1 MDQHEPDSRLT
12 IRLATNTLVQA
23 VGSVLASVVGF
34 FTFVAMTRGLG
45 PEAFGDFTAATVF
58 LFIPVVLADVG
69 LSAAVLREISAD
81 PERTEPAM
89 SASLPLRALISAAAV
104 LVAVGIGFAVP
115 FNEQTRVAILISS
128 IGAFLTLMTLS
139 LLPLLQAQLKMQWA
153 VGASIAGRVATFVLT
168 LAALGAGLGF
178 RSVVTAHVVGLA
190 LTFVLHVWAVA
201 RLIPLRLTVDVA
213 YWRRLVAGS
222 LALGLA
228 IALSQIYFRV
238 DTVLLALLRSSEEV
252 GYYGAAFKFVEL
264 SVLVPGAVGVS
275 IFPPLARFV
284 ATRDPRATGLVQKSF
299 DVLLAAAVPV
309 MVIMLA
315 FAEEIV
321 ELTAGEAFRE
331 AATAVRILAP
341 FGLFAFVGAVLWR
354 VLMASDRDRT
364 LLWVAAFI
372 LAVNVAL
379 NLIFVPRYGFEAA
392 AAITVASEALVLLPI
407 AYGVWREG
415 MLPDLRYAAAIALAG
430 GLMAVP
436 ILFLPGPAAVVA
448 IVACAVYTA
457 CLLALPGTA
466 REFIVDD
473 LAPTLRGRR

>member
-1 MDQHEPDSRLT
+1 MDHPESDSRLT

-81 PERTEPAM
+81 PERAAPAM

-104 LVAVGIGFAVP
+104 LVAVGIGIAVP
-115 FNEQTRVAILISS
+115 FNEQTKVAILISS
-128 IGAFLTLMTLS
+128 VGAFLTLMTLA

-153 VGASIAGRVATFVLT
+153 VGASIAGRVATLVLT

-178 RSVVTAHVVGLA
+178 KSLVWAHVVGLA
-190 LTFVLHVWAVA
+190 LTFVLHLWAVA
-201 RLIPLRLTVDVA
+201 RLIPLRLTVDVP

-264 SVLVPGAVGVS
+264 SVLVPAAVGVS
-275 IFPPLARFV
+275 MFPPLARFV

-315 FAEEIV
+315 IPESIV
-321 ELTAGEAFRE
+321 AVTAGDEFRE
-331 AATAVRILAP
+331 AAKAVRILAP

-364 LLWVAAFI
+364 LLWVAVFI
-372 LAVNVAL
+372 LAVNIGL

-392 AAITVASEALVLLPI
+392 AAITVVSEALVLIPI

-415 MLPDLRYAAAIALAG
+415 MLPNLRYAAAIAFAG
-430 GLMAVP
+430 GVMAVP
-436 ILFLPGPAAVVA
+436 ILLLPGPVAVVA
-448 IVACAVYTA
+448 IVACAAYAA

-466 REFIVDD
+466 REFVVDD
-473 LAPTLRGRR
+473 LVPALRGRR